1 MSQTARQ
8 ILQGKTTEPLSVD
21 PGLSVFDALTIMAKH
36 DVGSVLVMSGKT
48 MLGIFTERDYARKV
62 ALQGRSSRAT
72 AVAELMSQEVLTIPP
87 TRTVDE
93 CMAIMTEKR
102 VRHLPVIEN
111 DSVIGIVS
119 IGDVVKTLIAEQQ
132 HTISQLTNY
141 ITSDPG
147 TKFRPG
153 QPNQVPQ

>member
-8 ILQGKTTEPLSVD
+8 ILQGKTTETLSVD
-21 PGLSVFDALTIMAKH
+21 PGLSVFDALTIMARH
-36 DVGSVLVMSGKT
+36 DVGSVLVVSGKT
-48 MLGIFTERDYARKV
+48 LLGIFTERDYARKV

-102 VRHLPVIEN
+102 VRHLPVVEN

-119 IGDVVKTLIAEQQ
+119 IGDVVKRHVNAIESERRALRDYIA
-132 HTISQLTNY
+132 TA
-141 ITSDPG
+141 
-147 TKFRPG
+147 
-153 QPNQVPQ
+153 

>member
-8 ILQGKTTEPLSVD
+8 ILQGKTTETLSVD

-36 DVGSVLVMSGKT
+36 DVGSVLVMSGQAL
-48 MLGIFTERDYARKV
+48 LGIFTERDYARKV

-72 AVAELMSQEVLTIPP
+72 AVAELMSQEVLTIAPM
-87 TRTVDE
+87 RTVEE

-102 VRHLPVIEN
+102 VRHLPVVEN

-132 HTISQLTNY
+132 TTIKHLHGY
-141 ITSDPG
+141 IAGELDTESSPA
-147 TKFRPG
+147 RP
-153 QPNQVPQ
+153 PW

>member
-8 ILQGKTTEPLSVD
+8 ILQGKGTQTQSVD

-36 DVGSVLVMSGKT
+36 DIGSVLVMSGKAL
-48 MLGIFTERDYARKV
+48 LGIFTERDYARKV

-72 AVAELMSQEVLTIPP
+72 AVAELMSQEVLTIAP
-87 TRTVDE
+87 TRTVEE

-132 HTISQLTNY
+132 QTIAQLTNY
-141 ITSDPG
+141 ITDDTG
-147 TKFRPG
+147 VKFRPG
-153 QPNQVPQ
+153 KTGQAAQ